1 MEYYKY
7 LRQFVGH
14 RPIILPGSV
23 VLVFD
28 SAGAVLLEQRIS
40 GHFGLPGGMM
50 DLGESFETVAIR
62 EVKEETNL
70 TIRTLEFFKNYS
82 GPSHHVVLENGDEMY
97 VVTAVFYTTD
107 YEGDLQ
113 HNPDESLRVQFFSL
127 DQLPELMVPVHLRM
141 IREFQEFA
149 ITKENVLK

>member
-1 MEYYKY
+1 
-7 LRQFVGH
+7 
-14 RPIILPGSV
+14 
-23 VLVFD
+23 
-28 SAGAVLLEQRIS
+28 
-40 GHFGLPGGMM
+40 M

-149 ITKENVLK
+149 ITKGNVLK

>member
-28 SAGAVLLEQRIS
+28 SASEQFFWS
-40 GHFGLPGGMM
+40 DVFPVTLDFAGGMM

-97 VVTAVFYTTD
+97 VVTARFLYNR
-107 YEGDLQ
+107 L
-113 HNPDESLRVQFFSL
+113 
-127 DQLPELMVPVHLRM
+127 
-141 IREFQEFA
+141 
-149 ITKENVLK
+149 